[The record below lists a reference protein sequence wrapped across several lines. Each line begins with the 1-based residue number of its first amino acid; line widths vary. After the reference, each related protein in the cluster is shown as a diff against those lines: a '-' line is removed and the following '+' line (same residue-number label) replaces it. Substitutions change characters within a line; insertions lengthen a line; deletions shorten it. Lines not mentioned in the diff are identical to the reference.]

1 MVESPQLAMAR
12 VLLWPPGYGIFWAM
26 STALEIEAAIRTLSA
41 VEREKLIRELPVL
54 LPELGGDLAW
64 NQIIG
69 DPRPRPALT
78 ELLDQAEAN

>member
-1 MVESPQLAMAR
+1 
-12 VLLWPPGYGIFWAM
+12 M

-69 DPRPRPALT
+69 DPRTRPALT
-78 ELLDQAEAN
+78 DLLDQAESDYRANPAVLPEITDKDFDLHS